1 MSEDARC
8 AERFLCALFAT
19 LVKPISDLRFLI
31 SSLCALLFVL
41 SISAN
46 AQQPKK
52 VPRIGY
58 VSNSGDANKA
68 FRHGLRELGYIEG
81 KNILVEFRSAE
92 GKLDRMTGFVAE
104 LVQRNVDVLIAT
116 NLVAI
121 RAAKEATKSIPI
133 VILTVQDPVAT
144 GLVDSLARP
153 GGNITG
159 VTTMRRELS
168 GKRLELLKEVFPGI
182 SRVGVLW
189 DANAPGPVIG
199 LREYEAASRA
209 LKVQLQSLEVRGP
222 NPDLAGAFQAAANGR
237 ANALITISNP
247 VLSRYRK
254 QIAELAIKNRLASM
268 YEASDWVEAGGLVS
282 YAANDAENHRRLAT
296 YVDKIL
302 KGTKPADLPVEQ
314 PTKFEFVINL
324 KTAKQIGLTIPP
336 NVLARADRVIR

>member
-1 MSEDARC
+1 MDRVWIDSLEVNLKSAFRNLKS
-8 AERFLCALFAT
+8 AILPGAVLFA
-19 LVKPISDLRFLI
+19 
-31 SSLCALLFVL
+31 LCFPVW
-41 SISAN
+41 
-46 AQQPKK
+46 AQQTKQ

-58 VSNSGDANKA
+58 VSNSGDANNPGPFVQA
-68 FRHGLRELGYIEG
+68 FRQGLRDFGYIEG

-92 GKLDRMTGFVAE
+92 GKLDRIPGFVAE
-104 LVQRNVDVLIAT
+104 LVQRKVAVLIAT
-116 NLVAI
+116 NLPAI

-133 VILTVQDPVAT
+133 VILTVQDPVAI

-159 VTTMRRELS
+159 LTTLARDLS
-168 GKRLELLKEVFPGI
+168 GKRLELLKEAVSGM

-199 LREYEAASRA
+199 FKEYEAAARA

-222 NPDLAGAFQAAANGR
+222 NPDLEGAFQAAANGR
-237 ANALITISNP
+237 ANALITIRNP

-254 QIAELAIKNRLASM
+254 QIAELAIKNRLALM

-282 YAANDAENHRRLAT
+282 YAANDAANYRRLAT

-314 PTKFEFVINL
+314 PTKFEFIINL